1 MDANGDERVELAEF
15 VSVLSRL
22 SPEAPAEA
30 KTEFLFAVYDLNG
43 DGYIDAD
50 ELRRVVAS
58 ALADNA
64 DVAMSEAQVDELV
77 AATMRLADLD
87 GDGKI
92 SLHEFRELVRNR
104 PSMLDDFMT
113 VRVGGLVAGAGATAG
128 AAAGHTT

>member
-1 MDANGDERVELAEF
+1 MDNMCEGCMVRNTGENFSHPGFCKSCMSTMMGLPSDD
-15 VSVLSRL
+15 VLKGNDHL
-22 SPEAPAEA
+22 T
-30 KTEFLFAVYDLNG
+30 K
-43 DGYIDAD
+43 
-50 ELRRVVAS
+50 